1 MAPAPTREAI
11 TVTIVT
17 GIAVAQNSH
26 CVLSISLTSAVFIPN
41 MLDTVDIGRNMMVT
55 MVKT

>member
-1 MAPAPTREAI
+1 MAPAPTREAT
-11 TVTIVT
+11 TVTTVT

-26 CVLSISLTSAVFIPN
+26 CVFSIPLTSAVFMPK
-41 MLDTVDIGRNMMVT
+41 MLDTVEIGRKMMVT

>member
-1 MAPAPTREAI
+1 MAPAPIREAA
-11 TVTIVT
+11 TVRIVT

-26 CVLSISLTSAVFIPN
+26 CDFSISLTSAVFMPK